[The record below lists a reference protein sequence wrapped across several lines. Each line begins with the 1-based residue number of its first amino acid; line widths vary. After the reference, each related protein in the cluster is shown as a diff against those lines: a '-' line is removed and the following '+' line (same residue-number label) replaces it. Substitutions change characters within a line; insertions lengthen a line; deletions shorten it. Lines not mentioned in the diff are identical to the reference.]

1 MGYLMDFNHK
11 RTEREYCHQHG
22 YPLDTRITSKT
33 HKDFHIE
40 KARMRNTW
48 PVIAV
53 FVVCTAVY
61 GESLN
66 THMAVP
72 IILQY
77 IIAFCAT
84 AIFTVNSALVID
96 LYPGASASAT
106 ACNNLMRCSVG
117 AAGVAVV
124 QPMIDALTP
133 RWTFL
138 VLAAITMAHVPLL
151 WIEMKYGAGWRLAR
165 IEKQDATK
173 NDEIKKGPSTAS
185 S

>member
-1 MGYLMDFNHK
+1 MGYLMDINHRK
-11 RTEREYCHQHG
+11 TEREYCSQHG
-22 YPLDTRITSKT
+22 HPLDTRITSKT
-33 HKDFHIE
+33 HKHFHIE

-48 PVIAV
+48 PIVAV
-53 FVVCTAVY
+53 FVVCTAIY

-66 THMAVP
+66 THLAFP

-124 QPMIDALTP
+124 QPTINALTA

-138 VLAAITMAHVPLL
+138 MLAAITLVHVPLL
-151 WIEMKYGAGWRLAR
+151 WIELRYGAEWRLVR
-165 IEKQDATK
+165 IEKQEAPKDK
-173 NDEIKKGPSTAS
+173 EKS
-185 S
+185 